1 MSRKRRDDA
10 AETRA
15 DRAYSRR
22 NIRAGAEAVWRTPVA
37 FMTEPHAYELL
48 GVLSHETEPTVR
60 MPGNE
65 LTLRDRH
72 GRVVFAERAPDWVL
86 SLEAYAQFVT
96 DNPRPLTARQ
106 RAKAVRR
113 GK

>member
-1 MSRKRRDDA
+1 MSRNRRLNA
-10 AETRA
+10 AEARA

-22 NIRAGAEAVWRTPVA
+22 NIHASARMIWRKPVE
-37 FMTEPHAYELL
+37 FQTEPREFTLL
-48 GVLSHETEPTVR
+48 GVTVVDEQPSVQMPGERITVR
-60 MPGNE
+60 DRRGN
-65 LTLRDRH
+65 
-72 GRVVFAERAPDWVL
+72 VVYDALAPDWVI
-86 SLEAYAQFVT
+86 SLKSYAQFVT